1 MILRGTTSWCCWQS
15 LPLPTFRRLLFAPA
29 RHPNMVARGVVLSVV
44 VGVALSH
51 APRTACFST
60 VAVVSYNR
68 ARKHQAAPHSSRWSS
83 KGARRRSGVG
93 SAATPV
99 RLRAVEDPA
108 AAPEAAA
115 AAAAAVAAAAAAE
128 REPDEIDLDIETQA
142 SVVSKHHATL
152 VTQESTPSA
161 NACTPTPRKVLLP
174 RWYGLA

>member
-1 MILRGTTSWCCWQS
+1 
-15 LPLPTFRRLLFAPA
+15 
-29 RHPNMVARGVVLSVV
+29 MVARGILTSVV
-44 VGVALSH
+44 VGVALHH

-68 ARKHQAAPHSSRWSS
+68 ARKQAAAAPHSSRWSS
-83 KGARRRSGVG
+83 KGGRHRFGVG
-93 SAATPV
+93 SAKTPLQ
-99 RLRAVEDPA
+99 LRAVEEPA
-108 AAPEAAA
+108 AAAEAAA

-161 NACTPTPRKVLLP
+161 NACTPTPRNVLLP